1 MQGGGIQYSPSGGTA
16 KSLILVGLFLQALL
30 VLIAFAVGFFLL
42 IVLVGVLFL
51 LAACF
56 GLIWVLLVYMFSYR
70 PTSDGDYERAR
81 TPTIVF
87 AVLSLLTL
95 SLIPGI
101 LYLIAY
107 VKLGDATRDVRSFQT
122 SMPGAPGSMSNPY
135 LSPPAALNSSRVQVC
150 LKCGSVRQGAAAFCP
165 HCGTAWPP

>member
-1 MQGGGIQYSPSGGTA
+1 MQGGGIQDSPSGRTA
-16 KSLILVGLFLQALL
+16 KTLILVGLILQALL
-30 VLIAFAVGFFLL
+30 VLLAFGIGFFLL

-51 LAACF
+51 IAAVF
-56 GLIWVLLVYMFSYR
+56 GLIWLLLIYLWSYR
-70 PTSDGDYERAR
+70 PTSDGDYEGAR
-81 TPTIVF
+81 TPTIIF

-107 VKLGDATRDVRSFQT
+107 VKLGDATREVRSFQT
-122 SMPGAPGSMSNPY
+122 SMPGAPGSTSNPY
-135 LSPPAALNSSRVQVC
+135 LSPLAAPNSSRVQVC